1 MQSITPYQQSGSNR
15 SRSRYTF
22 RHERESDLTRLGRLS
37 QFRHRPLYCLSS
49 DCAWVDSVQLTL
61 SPRRLCLSHCPCVDS
76 APDLDLLDYISP
88 ALFCYSYGSVVPGCS
103 GFPERVTR
111 PCVPLLWSRAC
122 SFRYRHA
129 VSVTWLP
136 SSHGMAVFQCRSH
149 AAGGSESSASRG
161 WSADLSS
168 MLARVWS
175 LGGQTTRRWS
185 GRGGSGLREGDGACR

>member
-1 MQSITPYQQSGSNR
+1 MYRQS
-15 SRSRYTF
+15 SRSWSRLSYTW
-22 RHERESDLTRLGRLS
+22 RHERNSDSGPTGSTVAILTVSTLN
-37 QFRHRPLYCLSS
+37 PTLSS
-49 DCAWVDSVQLTL
+49 
-61 SPRRLCLSHCPCVDS
+61 SHCPRVDS
-76 APDLDLLDYISP
+76 ASDLDFFRLYILRLPLLSP
-88 ALFCYSYGSVVPGCS
+88 WVVPGCS

-111 PCVPLLWSRAC
+111 PCVPLLWSRGC

-136 SSHGMAVFQCRSH
+136 SSHGMAAFQCRSH

-185 GRGGSGLREGDGACR
+185 GRGGSGLREGDGVRC